1 MKNLFSLFVL
11 LMSTSSFAAINP
23 VVVMDTSKGE
33 ITLELYP
40 DKAPETVANFLAYV
54 ENDGYKA
61 TTFHRV
67 ISNFMIQGG
76 GYDESGNLVATTSD
90 IENESKNGLSNL
102 RGTIAMARTNA
113 PHSATRQF
121 FINHNDNLFLD
132 ADRSKWGYA
141 VFGKVTSGMQ
151 VVDDIALVATGSGDK
166 PKQTILINSIT
177 LQP

>member
-1 MKNLFSLFVL
+1 MKQLLSLFVL
-11 LMSTSSFAAINP
+11 LLSASSFAANNP
-23 VVVMDTSKGE
+23 VVVMDTSLGE

-40 DKAPETVANFLAYV
+40 EQAPKTVANFLAYI
-54 ENDGYKA
+54 EKDGYKA

-76 GYDESGNLVATTSD
+76 GYNESGSLVSTMSE

-102 RGTIAMARTNA
+102 RGTIAMARTNS

-132 ADRSKWGYA
+132 ADGSKWGYA
-141 VFGKVTSGMQ
+141 VFGKVTSGMDI
-151 VVDDIALVATGSGDK
+151 VDAIAAVKKDRKDK
-166 PKQTILINSIT
+166 PNDTILINGISVK
-177 LQP
+177 Q